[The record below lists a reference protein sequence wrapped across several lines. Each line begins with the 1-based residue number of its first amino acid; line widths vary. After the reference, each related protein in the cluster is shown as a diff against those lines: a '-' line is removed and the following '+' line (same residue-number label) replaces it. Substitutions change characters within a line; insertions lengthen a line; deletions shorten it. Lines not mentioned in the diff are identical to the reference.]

1 MTDQLQHLFRE
12 EAGRIDVPPPPTD
25 AILAD
30 GRARR
35 RTHRTRNAFAIAA
48 SVAVVAGT
56 LVGVAGLVDGDGQTQ
71 TPGPAG
77 TPSARPSP
85 TTAPT
90 TYDEAPSG
98 PITVSGAGVGD
109 LTFGSDADRVMASM
123 TDRFGE
129 PDLTTGPQE
138 YSRIP
143 GEDGWFEVADDPIS
157 PSWRHPVASVSC
169 WAELCL
175 IFGGRDEGSLQ
186 LRGWELAEYRR
197 WPGPELPQDRD
208 PLDVRLDGTGVALGD
223 SWETVH
229 AAYPETV
236 VAGGEGASVTVR
248 NTPWPGISDGVGAWR
263 LSGVWDYTKPDEAPE
278 GAVVTRLSG
287 GEGPEP
293 GCC

>member
-1 MTDQLQHLFRE
+1 MTDQLQHLFRD
-12 EAGRIDVPPPPTD
+12 EAEHIDVPPPPTD
-25 AILAD
+25 AILAA

-35 RTHRTRNAFAIAA
+35 RSRRTRSAFAMAA

-56 LVGVAGLVDGDGQTQ
+56 LVGVAGLVSDDGGRS
-71 TPGPAG
+71 TPGPAD
-77 TPSARPSP
+77 SP
-85 TTAPT
+85 TTSPTPDTKAP
-90 TYDEAPSG
+90 DG
-98 PITVSGAGVGD
+98 PLTVSGAGILD
-109 LTFGSDADRVMASM
+109 QPFGADADRAVAAV

-129 PDLTTGPQE
+129 PDLTTGPQQ
-138 YSRIP
+138 YSRID
-143 GEDGWFEVADDPIS
+143 GQDGWFEVAGDPIS
-157 PSWRHPVASVSC
+157 PSWKYPVASVSC

-175 IFGGRDEGSLQ
+175 IFGGEDADSLQ

-197 WPGPELPQDRD
+197 WAGPELPQDRE
-208 PLDVRLDGTGVALGD
+208 PLDVQLDGTGVGLGD

-229 AAYPETV
+229 AAYPKTV
-236 VAGGEGASVTVR
+236 VAGGEGASVAVR

-263 LSGVWDYTKPDEAPE
+263 LSGTWDYTQPDRAPE